1 MIRRLEELYQTVA
14 DNDVLRLAVAAAE
27 DEDVLEAL
35 KRAQE
40 AGIVEPVLVGD
51 KAEILKICEKLDY
64 KVDPAAIIETDSLED
79 SAKKAV
85 DLVVK
90 GEANFLMK
98 GLLDTSILL
107 KAVLNKETGLRTD
120 NLISHVM
127 LYDVPAYHKLI
138 ALTDGGMNI
147 APGIQEKAMIIENA
161 HQVIQA
167 LGVEVTKVA
176 CIAAKEK
183 VNEKMPSTMD
193 AAELQRRYAQEDRGE
208 DLIVEGPLAM
218 DLVLSQEAAKIK
230 HFQSKI
236 SGDVDVILVPYIEVG
251 NAMGKSLT
259 YLAGAKSA
267 GIIMGAKV
275 PIVLVS
281 RADDSDTKLYS
292 IALGSHIASKNQL

>member
-1 MIRRLEELYQTVA
+1 MIKRLKELHEAVA
-14 DNDVLRLAVAAAE
+14 ENQSLKLAVAAAE

-35 KRAQE
+35 KTAEQE
-40 AGIVEPVLVGD
+40 GIVEPILIGD
-51 KAEILKICEKLDY
+51 KDEIIKICKEIGY
-64 KVDPAAIIETDSLED
+64 ETDPDGIIETESLED

-85 DLVVK
+85 QLVVEGK
-90 GEANFLMK
+90 ANFLMK

-107 KAVLNKETGLRTD
+107 KAVLNKEEGLRTD

-127 LYDVPAYHKLI
+127 LYDVPAYHKLLV
-138 ALTDGGMNI
+138 LTDGGMNI
-147 APGIQEKAMIIENA
+147 APSVSDKAMIIKNA
-161 HQVIQA
+161 HQVVQS
-167 LGVEVTKVA
+167 LGAEVTKVA

-183 VNEKMPSTMD
+183 ANEKMPATMD
-193 AAELQRRYAQEDRGE
+193 AAQLQKMFEGE
-208 DLIVEGPLAM
+208 GHSDLIVEGPLAV
-218 DLVLSQEAAKIK
+218 DLALSREAAEVK

-236 SGDVDVILVPYIEVG
+236 SGDVDVLLAPYIEVG

-281 RADDSDTKLYS
+281 RADDSQTKLYS
-292 IALGSHIASKNQL
+292 IALGSHIASKNLK